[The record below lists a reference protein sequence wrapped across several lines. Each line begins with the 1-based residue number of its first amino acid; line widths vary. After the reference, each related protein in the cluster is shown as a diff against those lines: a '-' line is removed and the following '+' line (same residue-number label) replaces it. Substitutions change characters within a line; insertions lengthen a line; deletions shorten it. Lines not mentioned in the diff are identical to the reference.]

1 MIDYRFYFCLLGLI
15 FQNFIY
21 NKINKEIGDTLK
33 SVNFWRTKEGAEVD
47 FIIRDGLTLLPVEVK
62 FSNLLKPEIARS
74 LRSFINE
81 YKPKEAK
88 TINLSLNS
96 NENIANTKINFV
108 PYYKKI
114 ISEDN

>member
-1 MIDYRFYFCLLGLI
+1 MFGRVENNEQLGLI

-21 NKINKEIGDTLK
+21 NKINKEVSDTLK

-47 FIIRDGLTLLPVEVK
+47 FIIRDGLTLLPIEVK
-62 FSNLLKPEIARS
+62 FSSFSKPEIARS

-88 TINLSLNS
+88 VINISLNS
-96 NENIANTKINFV
+96 NESVADTKIIFI
-108 PYYKKI
+108 PYYKTS
-114 ISEDN
+114 ISEGG